1 MSDVQ
6 PPVATAT
13 EKRFPCHNCG
23 AKLAFAPG
31 TDSLK
36 CEYCGFVNEIPKS
49 AEDIQELDFHAYLEI
64 ARQESVADV
73 EQTVKC
79 SACAAEFTARG
90 DATSDT
96 CPFCGSHAI
105 IMVAAEVRIRPKSLL
120 PFKYRMEEARTA
132 YENWL
137 KKCWLAPNDLKK
149 FARETG
155 GLQGMY
161 IPYWTYDSNTTTW
174 YDGMRGIHYYRTESY
189 TDSNG
194 NQQTR
199 QVRETQWY
207 PCSGTVFDQ
216 FDDVLVNATDAVP
229 QKHAQALQNWD
240 LPDLVGYQDEYLSGF
255 RTVRYKT
262 GLEEGFE
269 VAKGIMEPTIDR
281 SIRYDIGGDEQ
292 RITSKKTQY
301 DDITFKHI
309 LLPVWL
315 GAYKFRDKTYSFLVN
330 ARTGE
335 VKGDAPISVWKV
347 LGLVLLGLIIIGGII
362 YLSKK

>member
-1 MSDVQ
+1 MSEI
-6 PPVATAT
+6 PVATTT

-31 TDSLK
+31 THALK
-36 CEYCGFVNEIPKS
+36 CEYCGFVNEIPQS
-49 AEDIQELDFHAYLEI
+49 EEEIHELDFHEYLEI
-64 ARQESVADV
+64 ARQESVADQ

-105 IMVAAEVRIRPKSLL
+105 ITVAAEVRIRPKSLL
-120 PFKYRMEEARTA
+120 PFKYKKEEARTA
-132 YENWL
+132 YEGWL
-137 KKCWLAPNDLKK
+137 KKCWLAPNDLKH

-174 YDGMRGIHYYRTESY
+174 YSGMRGIHRYRTETY

-194 NQQTR
+194 NTQTR
-199 QVRETQWY
+199 QVRETDWY

-216 FDDVLVNATDAVP
+216 FDDILVNATDAVP

-240 LPDLVGYQDEYLSGF
+240 LPSLVPYQDEYLSSF

-269 VAKGIMEPTIDR
+269 VAKRIMDPTIDR

-292 RITSKKTQY
+292 RILSKKTQY

-315 GAYKFRDKTYSFLVN
+315 GAYKFREKTYSFLVN

-347 LGLVLLGLIIIGGII
+347 LGLVLLGLIIIGLVVYFGGE
-362 YLSKK
+362 

>member
-1 MSDVQ
+1 MSDT
-6 PPVATAT
+6 PKTVAAT

-31 TDSLK
+31 TSVLK
-36 CEYCGFVNEIPKS
+36 CEYCGFENEIPQS
-49 AEDIQELDFHAYLEI
+49 AEEIQELDFHAYLEI
-64 ARQESVADV
+64 ARTESVADI

-96 CPFCGSHAI
+96 CPFCGSHSI
-105 IMVAAEVRIRPKSLL
+105 IAVAAEVRIRPKSLL
-120 PFKYRMEEARTA
+120 PFKYKMEEARTA

-137 KKCWLAPNDLKK
+137 KRCWLAPNDLKK

-174 YDGMRGIHYYRTESY
+174 YSGMRGEYYYTTETY
-189 TDSNG
+189 EDSNG
-194 NQQTR
+194 NTQTR
-199 QVRETQWY
+199 QVRHTQWF
-207 PCSGTVFDQ
+207 PASGTVFNQ
-216 FDDVLVNATDAVP
+216 FDDVLVNATDAVNP
-229 QKHAQALQNWD
+229 EFAQAMQNWD
-240 LPDLVGYQDEYLSGF
+240 LPSLVGYQDEYLSGF

-262 GLEEGFE
+262 GLEEGFN
-269 VAKGIMEPTIDR
+269 VACNMMQSTIDQ

-292 RITSKKTQY
+292 QINDKKTQY

-315 GAYKFRDKTYSFLVN
+315 GAYKFRDKTYTFLVN
-330 ARTGE
+330 ARNGE
-335 VKGDAPISVWKV
+335 VKGHAPISPWKV
-347 LGLVLLGLIIIGGII
+347 AGLVILGLLIIGGII
-362 YLSKK
+362 YMTRK

>member
-1 MSDVQ
+1 MSEIPV
-6 PPVATAT
+6 VATT

-31 TDSLK
+31 TQHLK
-36 CEYCGFVNEIPKS
+36 CEYCGFENEIPQS
-49 AEDIQELDFHAYLEI
+49 AEEIQELDFHAYLEI

-96 CPFCGSHAI
+96 CPFCGSHSI
-105 IMVAAEVRIRPKSLL
+105 ISVAAEVRIRPKSLL
-120 PFKYRMEEARTA
+120 PFKFKKEEAKTA
-132 YENWL
+132 YEGWL

-174 YDGMRGIHYYRTESY
+174 YSGMRGIHRYRTETY

-194 NQQTR
+194 NTQTR
-199 QVRETQWY
+199 QVRETDWY

-229 QKHAQALQNWD
+229 QKHAQAMKNWD
-240 LPDLVGYQDEYLSGF
+240 LPDLVGFQDAYLSGF
-255 RTVRYKT
+255 RTVRYKV

-269 VAKGIMEPTIDR
+269 VAKGIMAPTIDQ

-292 RITSKKTQY
+292 RILDKKTQY
-301 DDITFKHI
+301 DDITFKHV

-315 GAYKFRDKTYSFLVN
+315 GAYKFREKTFSFLVN

-335 VKGDAPISVWKV
+335 VRGDAPISVWKV
-347 LGLVLLGLIIIGGII
+347 LGLVLLGLLIIGGII
-362 YLSKK
+362 FLTSKN

>member
-1 MSDVQ
+1 MSGFSE
-6 PPVATAT
+6 ATAT
-13 EKRFPCHNCG
+13 EKRFPCHQCG
-23 AKLAFAPG
+23 AILEFEPG
-31 TDSLK
+31 TTALK
-36 CEYCGFVNEIPKS
+36 CKYCGFVNEIPQS
-49 AEDIQELDFHAYLEI
+49 AEQIQELDFNAYLEE
-64 ARQESVADV
+64 ARKEAIPDQ

-79 SACAAEFTARG
+79 SACGAEFTARG

-105 IMVAAEVRIRPKSLL
+105 IAVAAEVRIRPKSLL
-120 PFKYRMEEARTA
+120 PFKYKLEEARVA

-137 KKCWLAPNDLKK
+137 KRCWLAPNDLKK

-174 YDGMRGIHYYRTESY
+174 YQGMRGIYYYTTETY
-189 TDSNG
+189 RDSNG
-194 NQQTR
+194 NTQTR
-199 QVRETQWY
+199 QVRHTAWT
-207 PCSGTVFDQ
+207 PCSGTVFNQ

-229 QKHAQALQNWD
+229 PKHAQALKDWD
-240 LPDLVGYQDEYLSGF
+240 LPSLVPYQDAYLSCF

-262 GLEEGFE
+262 GLEQGF
-269 VAKGIMEPTIDR
+269 AIAQDLMQPTIDQ

-292 RITSKKTQY
+292 QITDKKTQY

-335 VKGDAPISVWKV
+335 VRGDAPISFWKV
-347 LGLVLLGLIIIGGII
+347 LGLVILGLLIIGGIL
-362 YLSKK
+362 YLKSRN

>member
-1 MSDVQ
+1 MSGT
-6 PPVATAT
+6 PVTSV
-13 EKRFPCHNCG
+13 EKRFPCQNCG

-31 TDSLK
+31 TNSLK
-36 CEYCGFVNEIPKS
+36 CEYCGFENEIPQS
-49 AEDIQELDFHAYLEI
+49 ADDIQELDFHAYLEI
-64 ARQESVADV
+64 ARQESVADT

-90 DATSDT
+90 DAVSDS
-96 CPFCGSHAI
+96 CPFCGSHSI
-105 IMVAAEVRIRPKSLL
+105 LSVAAEVRIRPKSLL
-120 PFKYRMEEARTA
+120 PFKFKKDEARNA
-132 YENWL
+132 YEGWL

-161 IPYWTYDSNTTTW
+161 IPYWTYDTNTTTW
-174 YDGMRGIHYYRTESY
+174 YDGMRGVAYYRTESY
-189 TDSNG
+189 TDSDG
-194 NQQTR
+194 NEQTR
-199 QVRETQWY
+199 EVREIEWY

-216 FDDVLVNATDAVP
+216 FDDILVNATDAVP
-229 QKHAQALQNWD
+229 QKHAQALKDWD
-240 LPDLVGYQDEYLSGF
+240 LPDLVAYQDAYLSGF

-269 VAKGIMEPTIDR
+269 IAKRIMEPTIDR
-281 SIRYDIGGDEQ
+281 SIRSDIGGDEQ
-292 RITSKKTQY
+292 RILDKKTQY

-309 LLPVWL
+309 LLPVWM

-335 VKGDAPISVWKV
+335 VKGDAPISFWKV
-347 LGLVLLGLIIIGGII
+347 LGLVLLGLLIIGGIL
-362 YLSKK
+362 YLKGK